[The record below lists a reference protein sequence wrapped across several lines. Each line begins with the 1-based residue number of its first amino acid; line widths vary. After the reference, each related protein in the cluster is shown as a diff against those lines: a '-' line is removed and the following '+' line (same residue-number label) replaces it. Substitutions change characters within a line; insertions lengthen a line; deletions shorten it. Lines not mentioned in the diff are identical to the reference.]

1 MLIFFMLNTFYNSIE
16 VSIEVV
22 YIVWHISC
30 SISVEKY
37 VQHSKKD

>member
-22 YIVWHISC
+22 YIV
-30 SISVEKY
+30 
-37 VQHSKKD
+37 